1 MEDKTIILH
10 EFLLLF
16 LNLAQMKQPDRVVCI
31 FQQAWNAHD
40 LGIELN
46 YSNEPFAGELCD
58 EIATSKNSFGFFIL
72 RKSVN
77 KTSPGIM
84 PLARN
89 LVKML
94 AVILENLQRENLLNQ
109 ERLELEK
116 KVEDRVSENRQKQV
130 QLENAQA
137 LGKIGSWDLDISK
150 NELTWTEENYRIF
163 GEPAGRP
170 ITYEIFLNRV
180 HPDDRE
186 YVDRKWTA
194 AMRNE
199 ASYDI
204 EHRLQM
210 DDGEVKWVREKAELI
225 FDEAGQCLRGIGF
238 TQDTTERKRAE
249 EALKFSEASI
259 RKKLKAI
266 TEPESDLGVLEL
278 SDLIDADEISSLMED
293 FYAVTG
299 MVSAIVDLKG
309 NVLFGV
315 GWQDICTQFHRA
327 HPETAKHCCESD
339 MILSQNCSGK
349 YNAYRCKNNMWDLAS
364 PIEIAGQHVGN
375 IFFGQFFYDDEEVD
389 EECFRKQAYRYGF
402 DEKQYLAAL
411 SRVPRF
417 SRKTVNKAMSF
428 YTKLADLIARQSY
441 SNIKLSRALA
451 EREKA
456 QNELLRERNLLEE
469 AQKIAHLGI
478 FEFVA
483 ATQTTEWSEEEFRIY
498 GLDPAG
504 SSPSYE
510 KMLAECIHPDDASLL
525 HDTFMQAIQSL
536 EVYELEHRIVHP
548 DGTVRWVYDRA
559 MPTINAQGELERY
572 IGITLDITAHKLSE
586 QKLQE
591 AHDLLEQ
598 RVEERTAELNVRKN
612 ESETLNRAMI
622 NLLQDLKTTNRGLE
636 TAQHKLSETN
646 QELESFAY
654 SVSHDLRAPL
664 RHIEGFVNLLLKRE
678 ADHLDD
684 TSARY
689 LDTIA
694 QSSNRMGELID
705 DLLAFSRTGRTEMHL
720 QPADSTLIVQDA
732 IQELSSLTK
741 DRRIEWEIGD
751 LPSVMADRGL
761 LRLVWGNLIGNAVKY
776 TAPREEAR
784 IEIGAKEEK
793 DENGVSDIVF
803 FVRDNGVGF
812 EPQYTDKLFGVFQR
826 LHRDDEF
833 EGTGI
838 GLATVK
844 RIVHRHGGQVRAE
857 GKVDEGASFY
867 FTLRKPKEMKNGS
880 QNDSAGG

>member
-1 MEDKTIILH
+1 ME
-10 EFLLLF
+10 
-16 LNLAQMKQPDRVVCI
+16 A
-31 FQQAWNAHD
+31 
-40 LGIELN
+40 
-46 YSNEPFAGELCD
+46 
-58 EIATSKNSFGFFIL
+58 
-72 RKSVN
+72 
-77 KTSPGIM
+77 
-84 PLARN
+84 
-89 LVKML
+89 
-94 AVILENLQRENLLNQ
+94 
-109 ERLELEK
+109 
-116 KVEDRVSENRQKQV
+116 RVSEIRHKQH
-130 QLENAQA
+130 QLEMSQS
-137 LGKIGSWDLDISK
+137 LGKIGSWDLDVEK
-150 NELTWTEENYRIF
+150 NELIWSDENYRIF
-163 GEPAGRP
+163 GVP
-170 ITYEIFLNRV
+170 IGTPLTYEIFLSRV

-186 YVDRKWTA
+186 MVTNKWDA
-194 AMRNE
+194 AMRGEE
-199 ASYDI
+199 AYDI
-204 EHRLQM
+204 DHRLLM
-210 DDGEVKWVREKAELI
+210 DGGEINWVREKAELI
-225 FDEAGQCLRGIGF
+225 FDEAGNCLRGTGF
-238 TQDTTERKRAE
+238 TQDITEHKRAE
-249 EALKFSEASI
+249 ETLKLNEASI
-259 RKKLKAI
+259 RRKLKAV

-293 FYAVTG
+293 FYAITG
-299 MVSAIVDLKG
+299 MLSAIVDLKG

-339 MILSQNCSGK
+339 TILSQHCSGK
-349 YNAYRCKNNMWDLAS
+349 CNAYHCKNNMWDLAS

-375 IFFGQFFYDDEEVD
+375 IFFGQFFYDDEKVD
-389 EECFRKQAYRYGF
+389 EEYFRKQAQRYGF

-411 SRVPRF
+411 RRVPRF
-417 SRKTVNKAMSF
+417 SRETVNKAMSF

-456 QNELLRERNLLEE
+456 QNELRKESNLLEE

-498 GLDPAG
+498 GLDPSG
-504 SSPSYE
+504 SSPTYE
-510 KMLAECIHPDDASLL
+510 KMLAECIHPDDANLL
-525 HDTFMQAIQSL
+525 KDTFIQAVESL
-536 EVYELEHRIVHP
+536 GVYELEHRIVHP
-548 DGTVRWVYDRA
+548 NGTVRWVYDRA

-572 IGITLDITAHKLSE
+572 IGITLDITAHKLAE

-612 ESETLNRAMI
+612 ESETLNRAMV
-622 NLLQDLKTTNRGLE
+622 NLLQDLKKTNRGLE
-636 TAQHKLSETN
+636 TAQQKLRETN
-646 QELESFAY
+646 QELEAFSY

-705 DLLAFSRTGRTEMHL
+705 DLLSFSRTGRTEMHL
-720 QPADSTLIVQDA
+720 QPADSTQIVQDA

-751 LPSVMADRGL
+751 LPTVMADRGL

-776 TAPREEAR
+776 TAPRKEAR
-784 IEIGAKEEK
+784 IEIGATEEK

-838 GLATVK
+838 GLATVR
-844 RIVHRHGGQVRAE
+844 RIITRHGGQVRAE
-857 GKVDEGASFY
+857 GKVDEGATFY
-867 FTLRKPKEMKNGS
+867 FTLKGAQK
-880 QNDSAGG
+880 